1 MNSVFA
7 SLPDGLMILDGGMG
21 QELINRNASGQGV
34 LWSAKALFD
43 FPDAVQAIH
52 EDYIR
57 AGADII
63 TTNSYSCI
71 RNNFEPE
78 GLVDRLGEMNRLA
91 ARLAHR
97 ARDNC
102 GKPVL
107 IAGSMGPQ
115 RGSYRPDLVGSFD
128 ETEALYREQAEF
140 LAPHI
145 DLFICETLSC
155 IVEARAAVV
164 AATSTGKP
172 VCLSWS
178 IEDSGAANLRSGET
192 IREAWQDI
200 AGLGLSAVLLNCS
213 PPEAISSVLPEL
225 VSMTDLPVGAYANAF
240 TPIPEKWD
248 FHGDASIPPSR
259 TDVTPR
265 TYADHAV
272 NWLAAGAKIIGGCC
286 EVGPKHIAQLNRRLR
301 EKYILQK
308 NSSRPCKCE

>member
-1 MNSVFA
+1 MDTIFS
-7 SLPDGLMILDGGMG
+7 SLPDGLILLDGSMG

-43 FPDAVQAIH
+43 APEAVQEIH

-78 GLVDRLGEMNRLA
+78 GLLDRLGEMNRLA
-91 ARLAHR
+91 AELAHR

-115 RGSYRPDLVGSFD
+115 RGSYRPDLVGTFE

-140 LAPHI
+140 LAP
-145 DLFICETLSC
+145 DVDFFICETLSC
-155 IVEARAAVV
+155 LVEARAAVT
-164 AATSTGKP
+164 AAKSTGKP
-172 VCLSWS
+172 VWLSWS
-178 IEDSGAANLRSGET
+178 IEDSGAANLRSGES
-192 IREAWQDI
+192 IREAWEDI
-200 AGLGLSAVLLNCS
+200 ADSGISAVLLNCS
-213 PPEAISSVLPEL
+213 PPEAISKVLPEL
-225 VSMTDLPVGAYANAF
+225 VSLCDLPVGAYANAF

-248 FHGDASIPPSR
+248 FHGEQSIPPSR
-259 TDVTPR
+259 ADVTPQA
-265 TYADHAV
+265 YADHAAG
-272 NWLAAGAKIIGGCC
+272 WIAAGARIIGGCC
-286 EVGPKHIAQLNRRLR
+286 EVGPAHIEQLDRLR
-301 EKYILQK
+301 A
-308 NSSRPCKCE
+308 RT